1 MLSKLR
7 NFWSPASSY
16 SAAYR
21 QVLKHTR
28 QYYNRQ
34 AHQHGD
40 SIHALGWQDSAGQA
54 VRFSQ
59 FLRALPA
66 PSIVDFGC
74 GRGDFYGFLCDQGWT
89 GDYWGI
95 DISPAMIRLA
105 QKRYPDATFITG
117 SLADIPQTDV
127 VVASGVFSLKIP
139 DPMHN
144 LAVQIGT
151 LLARARHQVVFN
163 ALSQSCESQVP
174 GLQYY
179 NPTQVHRLCHQWDP
193 QAVIIRDYWPDD
205 FTIHIKKGMLD
216 L

>member
-1 MLSKLR
+1 MLSRLR

-16 SAAYR
+16 SPAYR
-21 QVLKHTR
+21 RVLKHTR

-34 AHQHGD
+34 ARRHGD
-40 SIHALGWQDSAGQA
+40 SLAALGWQTAAGQA

-59 FLRALPA
+59 FLQALPA
-66 PSIVDFGC
+66 QSIVDFGC

-89 GDYWGI
+89 GTYIGL
-95 DISPAMIRLA
+95 DISPEMTRLA

-117 SLADIPQTDV
+117 SLADVPPADV
-127 VVASGVFSLKIP
+127 VVASGVFSLQIP

-144 LAVQIGT
+144 LTVQIGT
-151 LLARARHQVVFN
+151 LLARARYQLVFN

-179 NPTQVHRLCHQWDP
+179 NATQVHRLCRQWDP